1 MSEKTIKLILPE
13 YLFQEFAEFLSQNNR
28 YEDILLTPEV
38 SSPGNPGKNKGYKT
52 ESLRLR
58 ISKLLKQ
65 LGISPKLKGYSYIRA
80 ALEIILDDSQAILAI
95 TKKIYPAI
103 ASMYNTSPSNVE
115 RAIRHAI
122 ISLWET
128 DSRIYYN
135 KITQHCS
142 DSRPTNGQFLAQLAE
157 FLTLD
162 PNAPAATQSLS
173 DQFSAV

>member
-28 YEDILLTPEV
+28 YDDILLTPEV
-38 SSPGNPGKNKGYKT
+38 SSPGKNEGHKT
-52 ESLRLR
+52 ESLKLR

-80 ALEIILDDSQAILAI
+80 ALEIILNDSQAILAI

-103 ASMYNTSPSNVE
+103 ASRYNTSPSNVE

-122 ISLWET
+122 IILWET

-135 KITQHCS
+135 KITQHHS
-142 DSRPTNGQFLAQLAE
+142 DLKPTNGQFLAQLAE
-157 FLTLD
+157 FLSLD
-162 PNAPAATQSLS
+162 NNAPAATQSLS
-173 DQFSAV
+173 DRFSAV